1 MVKAV
6 MRRMMARRAQLRRRR
21 IARRVWESIGV
32 ATEGR
37 SYKGVCLGPV
47 AEISQ
52 GVSSML

>member
-1 MVKAV
+1 
-6 MRRMMARRAQLRRRR
+6 MRRMIARRAQLRRRR
-21 IARRVWESIGV
+21 MARRVWESIGV

-37 SYKGVCLGPV
+37 SYKGESLGPV